1 MDFDWTPE
9 QRAARNTVAAFL
21 DDAERARLRA
31 AEDEGTPGLRGMT
44 VHLQRRLA
52 ELHVFAS
59 APVPGDESAALALLA
74 ADLELGAASASFLVA
89 VQATRQ
95 CADLVA
101 EHGSEKLRHGL
112 LAALRAG
119 ERLATVALPDPGG
132 AADGTP
138 TATPAP
144 GGGWIL
150 RGRRPFLAGAP
161 IADYLA
167 VFADA
172 GGKTLVAVLRPGD
185 AGVHVGN
192 RLPLI
197 GLHGLAAAPL
207 ELADAPVQADAVMG
221 PFDGPAVECRVRRA
235 RDLGL
240 AAASV
245 GRMRA
250 AWAAAKAH
258 AESHRRG
265 GKPLVARQEIA
276 FKLAELLALTQTA
289 ELLACRAAWM
299 VSEAGEEANVLVR
312 CAKVFCAETGERVT
326 SGAMSVLAGHGCVA
340 GNDVERAWRD
350 AKTLAAMGSTVETAR
365 MAIADELLERP

>member
-1 MDFDWTPE
+1 MDFDWTAE
-9 QRAARNTVAAFL
+9 QAQARDKVAAL
-21 DDAERARLRA
+21 LGAERARLSA
-31 AEDEGTPGLRGMT
+31 AENGDPAAIREAALPLLRG
-44 VHLQRRLA
+44 LA
-52 ELHVFAS
+52 EAGAL
-59 APVPGDESAALALLA
+59 APPRAPGDESGTLARLAL
-74 ADLELGAASASFLVA
+74 DLELAAASASFLLA
-89 VQATRQ
+89 FQSTRLV
-95 CADLVA
+95 ADLVA
-101 EHGSEKLRHGL
+101 EHGSERLRADL
-112 LAALRAG
+112 LQPLRAG
-119 ERLATVALPDPGG
+119 ERLATIALPDPGG

-138 TATPAP
+138 TALPAP
-144 GGGWIL
+144 DGGWLL
-150 RGRRPFLAGAP
+150 RGHRPFVALAP
-161 IADYLA
+161 VADQLA

-172 GGKTLVAVLRPGD
+172 GGRTLVAVLSPGD
-185 AGVHVGN
+185 KGLRIGE
-192 RLPLI
+192 RLPLV
-197 GLHGLAAAPL
+197 GLAGLPTAAL
-207 ELADAPVQADAVMG
+207 DLDDVPVPSWTAMG

-245 GRMRA
+245 GRMRS
-250 AWAAAKAH
+250 AWAAAKTH

-299 VSEAGEEANVLVR
+299 VAEGDDEANVLVR
-312 CAKVFCAETGERVT
+312 CAKVFCAETGERVA
-326 SGAMSVLAGHGCVA
+326 SGAMAILAGHGCLA